1 MTAQQILCKIYIF
14 KNMLAYELFGQ
25 EKHNQ
30 EQSLNHTFTPSKYEK
45 VYRSR
50 NRPPGIVFLY
60 VVLDLAS
67 EVGRHRA
74 VQGAGWEGKGASRAA
89 VGAERH
95 SSAGLRLHPLPLPC
109 CSPTECWAASFL
121 KAGLFHTRVPG
132 PPTSWIPI
140 LQMTFPS
147 L

>member
-1 MTAQQILCKIYIF
+1 
-14 KNMLAYELFGQ
+14 MLAYELFGQ

-67 EVGRHRA
+67 KVGRHRA
-74 VQGAGWEGKGASRAA
+74 AQGAGWEGKGASRAA

-95 SSAGLRLHPLPLPC
+95 SSAGPAPAP
-109 CSPTECWAASFL
+109 AASPMLQSHRVLGCFVFESWTVPH
-121 KAGLFHTRVPG
+121 KAPWSTHLMDTHSPNDVSFTLNK
-132 PPTSWIPI
+132 TQYYSK
-140 LQMTFPS
+140 
-147 L
+147 